1 MDKEIVTSQDGSHS
15 IRIRDTDLWYHSR
28 FGAITES
35 MHVYIGAGLLPLLK
49 RKEPIRIFEMGFG
62 TGLNALLS
70 LCQVIGDGP
79 AIQYQAVENDPL
91 TEDYSLHLNF
101 CDQIGRKD
109 LQAFYIA
116 MHLSPWDCKTEI
128 HSRFVLQKMLKE
140 VEETEVSENSFELVY
155 FDAFAPEAQPAIW
168 SESVL
173 AKMRDALKPS
183 GVLVTYCSKGMVRR
197 TLEKLGF
204 RVERLPGPP
213 GKREI
218 IRATKTEG

>member
-1 MDKEIVTSQDGSHS
+1 MVKEIVTSQDGSHS

-35 MHVYIGAGLLPLLK
+35 MHVYIVAGLLPLLK
-49 RKEPIRIFEMGFG
+49 RKEPIRIFELGFG

-79 AIQYQAVENDPL
+79 AILYQAVENDPL
-91 TEDYSLHLNF
+91 TEEYSLHLNF
-101 CDQIGRKD
+101 CAQMGRRD
-109 LQAFYIA
+109 LQPFYIA
-116 MHLSPWDCKTEI
+116 MHRAPWDCKTEI
-128 HSRFVLQKMLKE
+128 HSRFVLQKTLAD
-140 VEETEVSENSFELVY
+140 VEETVLPKNAFELVY

-168 SESVL
+168 SEAVL
-173 AKMRDALKPS
+173 AKMRNALKPS
-183 GVLVTYCSKGMVRR
+183 GVLVTYCSKGIVRR

-204 RVERLPGPP
+204 SIERLPGPP

-218 IRATKTEG
+218 IRATKTDG